1 MFPLYRYAAPVIC
14 LCKEYKV
21 GQYIFILL
29 FFAGG
34 LQGIWYILQITDFL
48 PSYHYL
54 LKGTGC
60 FFNPSI
66 LALFLVLSFL
76 AGICSFKKEFG
87 IGWKVCWLLNF
98 FTFALWY
105 TVHKFP
111 GILDCFGYG
120 YTVESS
126 PAKIPVSELLV
137 VYTTVGNPV
146 NWNLCRIPDAA
157 GLRARQIFNL
167 AGYRK

>member
-1 MFPLYRYAAPVIC
+1 MEGV
-14 LCKEYKV
+14 
-21 GQYIFILL
+21 
-29 FFAGG
+29 
-34 LQGIWYILQITDFL
+34 
-48 PSYHYL
+48 
-54 LKGTGC
+54 
-60 FFNPSI
+60 
-66 LALFLVLSFL
+66 LV
-76 AGICSFKKEFG
+76 AE
-87 IGWKVCWLLNF
+87 F

>member
-1 MFPLYRYAAPVIC
+1 MVYFTNHGFPALLPLFTEGYGMFFQSLYTRIVFSTF
-14 LCKEYKV
+14 LS
-21 GQYIFILL
+21 GRDL
-29 FFAGG
+29 FFQERVRHRVEGV
-34 LQGIWYILQITDFL
+34 
-48 PSYHYL
+48 
-54 LKGTGC
+54 
-60 FFNPSI
+60 
-66 LALFLVLSFL
+66 LV
-76 AGICSFKKEFG
+76 AE
-87 IGWKVCWLLNF
+87 F

-137 VYTTVGNPV
+137 VYTTVGHSI

-157 GLRARQIFNL
+157 GLRARQFFNL